1 MSMASSG
8 HFAQKSQHWR
18 KIHIDQWD
26 EGWRGGRVEGQSAIN
41 SDLHP
46 RSSAKGESGSVS
58 RENQQ
63 KLNKTA
69 VGTQGST
76 PGRQGKSLCLEN
88 QQY

>member
-8 HFAQKSQHWR
+8 HFAQKSQPWR
-18 KIHIDQWD
+18 KTHIDQWD
-26 EGWRGGRVEGQSAIN
+26 EGWRGGGQSAIN

-46 RSSAKGESGSVS
+46 RSSAKGDSGSVS

-63 KLNKTA
+63 KLNKTCSRDT
-69 VGTQGST
+69 GQH